1 MKYADVILPLPLE
14 NSYTYRI
21 PEDLERAVTPG
32 CRVIVHF
39 GKKRYYTA
47 IVMEVHD
54 REPVSDFETKEI
66 YALLDATPV
75 LRRPQLRFWKWIS
88 SYYICKLGD
97 VYKAALPSGL
107 KLESE
112 TAVTYNEDFEA
123 TAPLRPNEQAVLDAF
138 SGVLKLTISEL
149 EKKTGLRNVVPIVSS
164 LMVKGAV
171 EVSEELKRGFVPK
184 TQAFIRLA
192 EAYRDETKLQ
202 AVFEDLKRAKKQEL
216 LLVSFLDLSHTL
228 NPALS
233 KELSKKELLERSGYT
248 SAVLEG
254 LLKRGILE
262 SYEKEVGRLQVSV
275 CRLQEPNPLS
285 PAQEKAYGE
294 IHEAFKTKE
303 VCLLHG
309 VTSSGKTEIYVR
321 LIHEVL
327 RLGRQVL
334 YMLPEIAIT
343 TQITERLAK
352 LFGDKLLVYHSKFS
366 DNERVEVWNKLL
378 HNDEPMRLGRQ
389 VLYMLPEIAITT
401 QITERLAKLFGD
413 KLLVYHSKFSD
424 NERVEVWNKLLHND
438 EPMLVLGVRS
448 SLFLPFKDL
457 GLIIVDE
464 EHENTYK
471 QQDPAPRY
479 HARNAAIVL
488 AGMHGGKTLLGSAT
502 PSIDSYFNATAGKYG
517 LVELSTRYGDC
528 LMPEIITVDVKEL
541 KRKKIM
547 KDTLFSPLLV
557 EKVREA
563 LSRGEQAILFQN
575 RRGFAPMIECRGCGW
590 VPRCVNCDV
599 SLTYHKAHNQLVC
612 HYCGYTYRLPQVCP
626 ECKGTEFKMQGFG
639 TEKVEEEIAGQ
650 FPAAKVERLDFDTAR
665 TRTAYERII
674 SDFEK
679 GKTQILIGTQMLSKG
694 LDFGNVSVVGI
705 LSADSLMNFPDFRAH
720 ERAYQ
725 LMVQVSGRAGRR
737 DKRGT
742 VILQTT
748 QPEHPLIRMV
758 QHFAYKEM
766 VSLQLSERSMFR
778 YPPYYRLIVLILRSR
793 NEEALQEMSALYAEK
808 LRARLGERVL
818 GPVTPPITRVQTLH
832 IKKIV
837 LKIEISAGIAP
848 LREILE
854 GIHTEMQGYVPFK
867 QLLVHYDVD
876 PA

>member
-14 NSYTYRI
+14 NSYTYSI
-21 PEDLERAVTPG
+21 PADLEAAVIPG

-47 IVMEVHD
+47 IVMSVHD
-54 REPVSDFETKEI
+54 RKPDSEFETKEI
-66 YALLDATPV
+66 YALLDATPI
-75 LRRPQLRFWKWIS
+75 LRRPQLRFWQWIA
-88 SYYICKLGD
+88 SYYLCKLGD

-112 TAVTYNEDFEA
+112 TAVTYNEEFVADG
-123 TAPLRPNEQAVLDAF
+123 PLRPNEQTVLDAF
-138 SGVLKLTISEL
+138 SGVLKLTVSEL
-149 EKKTGLRNVVPIVSS
+149 EKKTGLRNVVPVVAS
-164 LMVKGAV
+164 LMARGAV
-171 EVSEELKRGFVPK
+171 GVSEELKRGFVPK
-184 TQAFIRLA
+184 MQTFIRLSDA
-192 EAYRDETKLQ
+192 FREEGKLQ
-202 AVFEDLKRAKKQEL
+202 EVFAEFKRAKKQER
-216 LLVSFLDLSHTL
+216 LLVCFLDLSHTL

-233 KELSKKELLERSGYT
+233 RELSKKELLERSECS
-248 SAVLEG
+248 SAILDG
-254 LLKRGILE
+254 LFKRGILE

-275 CRLQEPNPLS
+275 CRLLPPSPLS
-285 PAQEKAYGE
+285 PAQEQAFNE
-294 IHEAFKTKE
+294 IHESYKTKE

-309 VTSSGKTEIYVR
+309 VTSSGKTEVYIH
-321 LIHEVL
+321 LIDQVL
-327 RLGRQVL
+327 KMGRQVL
-334 YMLPEIAIT
+334 FLLPEIAIT

-352 LFGDKLLVYHSKFS
+352 VFGDRLLVYHSKFS
-366 DNERVEVWNKLL
+366 DNERVEVWNRLL
-378 HNDEPMRLGRQ
+378 HGN
-389 VLYMLPEIAITT
+389 
-401 QITERLAKLFGD
+401 
-413 KLLVYHSKFSD
+413 
-424 NERVEVWNKLLHND
+424 

-448 SLFLPFKDL
+448 SLFLPFRNL
-457 GLIIVDE
+457 GLIVVDE

-488 AGMHGGKTLLGSAT
+488 ANMHGAKILLGSAT
-502 PSIDSYFNATAGKYG
+502 PSIDTYFNATTGKYG
-517 LVELSTRYGDC
+517 LVELTTRYGEC
-528 LMPEIITVDVKEL
+528 LMPEIIPVDVKEL
-541 KRKKIM
+541 RRKKIM

-557 EKVREA
+557 EKVSEA

-575 RRGFAPMIECRGCGW
+575 RRGFAPMIECRSCGW
-590 VPRCVNCDV
+590 VPHCVNCDV
-599 SLTYHKAHNQLVC
+599 SLTYHKFRNELVC
-612 HYCGYTYRLPQVCP
+612 HYCGYKIQLPVQCP
-626 ECKGTEFKMQGFG
+626 SCQSTELRMMGFG
-639 TEKVEEEIAGQ
+639 TEKVEEEMAAL
-650 FPAAKVERLDFDTAR
+650 FPSARVERMDFDTAR

-674 SDFEK
+674 ADFEK

-705 LSADSLMNFPDFRAH
+705 LNADSLMNFPDFRAH

-742 VILQTT
+742 VVLQTS

-766 VSLQLSERSMFR
+766 VRLQLSERSMFR
-778 YPPYYRLIVLILRSR
+778 YPPYYRLIVIVIRSR
-793 NEEALQEMSALYAEK
+793 NEQILQELSVLYADN

-818 GPVTPPITRVQTLH
+818 GPVTPPITYVQALH

-837 LKIEISAGIAP
+837 LKIEIAAAIAP
-848 LREILE
+848 VREILE
-854 GIHTEMQGYVPFK
+854 AVHADMMRYLPFK

>member
-14 NSYTYRI
+14 NSYTYSI
-21 PEDLERAVTPG
+21 PSDLEKAVTSG

-47 IVMEVHD
+47 IVMEVHEHTPD
-54 REPVSDFETKEI
+54 SVFETKEI

-75 LRRPQLRFWKWIS
+75 LRRPQLRFWKWIA
-88 SYYICKLGD
+88 SYYLCKLGD

-112 TAVTYNEDFEA
+112 TAVTYNEEYVAD
-123 TAPLRPNEQAVLDAF
+123 APLRPNEQAVLDAF
-138 SGVLKLTISEL
+138 KGVLKLTVSEL
-149 EKKTGLRNVVPIVSS
+149 EKKTGLRNVVPVVAS
-164 LMVKGAV
+164 LMTRGAV

-184 TQAFIRLA
+184 TQVFVRLA
-192 EAYRDETKLQ
+192 EIYRNEEKLQ
-202 AVFEDLKRAKKQEL
+202 AVFSELKRARKQEL
-216 LLVSFLDLSHTL
+216 LLVCYLDLSHAL
-228 NPALS
+228 NPVLS

-248 SAVLEG
+248 SSQLDG

-262 SYEKEVGRLQVSV
+262 CYDKEVGRLQMQV
-275 CRLQEPNPLS
+275 CRLVEPSPLS
-285 PAQEKAYGE
+285 PAQEKAYDE
-294 IHEAFKTKE
+294 IHESFKSKD

-321 LIHEVL
+321 LIDEVL
-327 RLGRQVL
+327 KLGRQVL
-334 YMLPEIAIT
+334 YLLPEIAIT

-378 HNDEPMRLGRQ
+378 YSN
-389 VLYMLPEIAITT
+389 
-401 QITERLAKLFGD
+401 
-413 KLLVYHSKFSD
+413 
-424 NERVEVWNKLLHND
+424 
-438 EPMLVLGVRS
+438 EPMLILGVRS

-457 GLIIVDE
+457 GLVVVDE

-479 HARNAAIVL
+479 HARNAAIML
-488 AGMHGGKTLLGSAT
+488 AGMHGAKTLLGSAT
-502 PSIDSYFNATAGKYG
+502 PSIDTYFNATNGKYG
-517 LVELSTRYGDC
+517 LVELNTRYGDC
-528 LMPEIITVDVKEL
+528 LMPEIIPVDIKEL

-557 EKVREA
+557 EKVNSA
-563 LSRGEQAILFQN
+563 LGQGEQAILFQN
-575 RRGFAPMIECRGCGW
+575 RRGFAPMIECRACGW
-590 VPRCVNCDV
+590 VPHCVNCDV
-599 SLTYHKAHNQLVC
+599 SLTYHKSRNQLVC
-612 HYCGYTYRLPQVCP
+612 HYCGYTYQLPQQCP
-626 ECKGTEFKMQGFG
+626 ECKGVELKMMGFG
-639 TEKVEEEIAGQ
+639 TEKVEEEIAAL
-650 FPAAKVERLDFDTAR
+650 FPAVRVERLDFDTAR

-674 SDFEK
+674 ADFEK

-705 LSADSLMNFPDFRAH
+705 LNADSLMNFPDFRAH

-742 VILQTT
+742 VILQTS

-758 QHFAYKEM
+758 QQFAYKEM
-766 VSLQLSERSMFR
+766 VNLQLSERSMFR
-778 YPPYYRLIVLILRSR
+778 YPPYYRLIILVLRSR
-793 NEEALQEMSALYAEK
+793 NETVLQEMSVLYAEK
-808 LRARLGERVL
+808 LRVRLGERVL
-818 GPVTPPITRVQTLH
+818 GPVTPPVTRIQTLH
-832 IKKIV
+832 IRKIV
-837 LKIEISAGIAP
+837 LKIEIAAAITP
-848 LREILE
+848 LREILDVV
-854 GIHTEMQGYVPFK
+854 HAEMQGYLPFK

>member
-14 NSYTYRI
+14 NSYTYGI
-21 PEDLERAVTPG
+21 PSDLEKAVIPG

-47 IVMEVHD
+47 IVIEVHE
-54 REPVSDFETKEI
+54 RTPNSSFETKEI

-75 LRRPQLRFWKWIS
+75 LRRPQLRFWKWIA
-88 SYYICKLGD
+88 SYYLCKLGD

-112 TAVTYNEDFEA
+112 TAVTYNDEFVAD
-123 TAPLRPNEQAVLDAF
+123 TPLRPNEQAVLDAF
-138 SGVLKLTISEL
+138 KGILKLTVSEL
-149 EKKTGLRNVVPIVSS
+149 EKKTGLRNVVPIVAS
-164 LMVKGAV
+164 LMVRGAV
-171 EVSEELKRGFVPK
+171 EVSEEMKQGFTPK
-184 TQAFIRLA
+184 TQSFVRLSETYRT
-192 EAYRDETKLQ
+192 EAKLQ
-202 AVFEDLKRAKKQEL
+202 DAFGELKRARKQEL
-216 LLVSFLDLSHTL
+216 LLLCYLDLSHAL
-228 NPALS
+228 NPILS

-248 SAVLEG
+248 AVVLDG
-254 LLKRGILE
+254 LVKRKILE
-262 SYEKEVGRLQVSV
+262 CYDKEVGRLQMKV
-275 CRLQEPNPLS
+275 CRLQTVSPLS
-285 PAQEKAYGE
+285 PAQEDAYHE
-294 IHEAFKTKE
+294 IHETFKTKE

-309 VTSSGKTEIYVR
+309 VTSSGKTEIYIR
-321 LIHEVL
+321 LIDEVL
-327 RLGRQVL
+327 KLGRQAL
-334 YMLPEIAIT
+334 YLLPEIAIT

-378 HNDEPMRLGRQ
+378 HGN
-389 VLYMLPEIAITT
+389 
-401 QITERLAKLFGD
+401 
-413 KLLVYHSKFSD
+413 
-424 NERVEVWNKLLHND
+424 

-457 GLIIVDE
+457 GLVIVDE

-488 AGMHGGKTLLGSAT
+488 AGMHGAKTLLGSAT
-502 PSIDSYFNATAGKYG
+502 PSIDSYFNATSGKYG
-517 LVELSTRYGDC
+517 LVELNTRYGDC
-528 LMPEIITVDVKEL
+528 LMPEIIPVDIKEL

-557 EKVREA
+557 EKINTA
-563 LSRGEQAILFQN
+563 LGNGEQAILFQN
-575 RRGFAPMIECRGCGW
+575 RRGFAPMIECRSCGW
-590 VPRCVNCDV
+590 VPHCVNCDV
-599 SLTYHKAHNQLVC
+599 SLTYHKLRNQLVC
-612 HYCGYTYRLPQVCP
+612 HYCGYTYQLPQQCP
-626 ECKGTEFKMQGFG
+626 ECKGVELKMMGFG
-639 TEKVEEEIAGQ
+639 TEKVEEEIGTL
-650 FPAAKVERLDFDTAR
+650 FPSTKVERLDFDTAR

-674 SDFEK
+674 DDFEK

-705 LSADSLMNFPDFRAH
+705 LNADSLMNYPDFRAH

-742 VILQTT
+742 VILQTS
-748 QPEHPLIRMV
+748 QPEHPLIHMV
-758 QHFAYKEM
+758 QQFAYKEM
-766 VSLQLSERSMFR
+766 VNLQLSERSMFR
-778 YPPYYRLIVLILRSR
+778 YPPYYRLITLVLRSR
-793 NEEALQEMSALYAEK
+793 NETVLQEMSTLYADK

-818 GPVTPPITRVQTLH
+818 GPVTPPVTRIQTLH

-837 LKIEISAGIAP
+837 LKIEAAAAIGP
-848 LREILE
+848 VRDILDDA
-854 GIHTEMQGYVPFK
+854 HLEMLGYLPFK